1 MAAPAEFVRSDYKKN
16 IMAISQKVNNRI
28 SEGLKKLQPLVASA
42 KARDINESDTVV
54 LLIGI
59 LADALG
65 YDRYSEITTEKAI
78 KGTFCDLAIKM
89 DGKIHILIEVKA
101 VGVDLKDIHVKQAV
115 DYAANDGIDWVI
127 LTNSVTWRIYKILF
141 TKPIQNILV
150 CEFDLL
156 NLKAKDA
163 DDIEKLALLSREATS
178 KSVLE
183 DYFTQKQATSKFML
197 GNLLFEETV
206 LNLLRKELKQV
217 YPNIK
222 TSNDEISKVL
232 KNEVLKREI
241 VEGEEALEARKK
253 IAKANRKAEKA
264 RNEKN
269 KEEPDSPVVGEV
281 VNE

>member
-1 MAAPAEFVRSDYKKN
+1 
-16 IMAISQKVNNRI
+16 MAISQKVHNRI
-28 SEGLKKLQPLVASA
+28 SEGLKKFQPLVSSA
-42 KARDINESDTVV
+42 KSRDINESDTVV

-101 VGVDLKDIHVKQAV
+101 IGSDLKDIHVKQAV

-150 CEFDLL
+150 CEFDFLS
-156 NLKAKDA
+156 LKLKDN

-197 GNLLFEETV
+197 GNLLFEESV

-222 TSNDEISKVL
+222 TSSDEIAKVL

-241 VEGEEALEARKK
+241 VEGEEALEAKKK
-253 IAKANRKAEKA
+253 IAKANRKVEKA
-264 RNEKN
+264 KQEKA
-269 KEEPDSPVVGEV
+269 KEEPDSPAVGEV
-281 VNE
+281 LSEEKNN